1 MANLPATFKKNRYK
15 NMDQRGFI
23 MVKLRAFAI
32 VWFYLT
38 TPIRNMFKPRSIGN
52 FKLEQSLL
60 AIEKLGKV
68 GVYSELILK
77 SFGFWQEKKE
87 RTYWV
92 FIWWATDQYKLITTV
107 AGETYELYDLIQDK
121 SET

>member
-1 MANLPATFKKNRYK
+1 
-15 NMDQRGFI
+15 MDQRGFI